1 MSRPARIVAIGL
13 GPFNLGLAALAH
25 PIQDA
30 TVTVLESKPA
40 FTWHPGMMLES
51 ATIQVP
57 FIADLVT
64 FADPTS
70 PHSFLNYLKH
80 TGRLYSFY
88 IRESLYPFRREYEA
102 YCAWVAGSVPNIHYG
117 QTVENVTWDD
127 ASSTF
132 TVTASSRDGMQ
143 HFPADH
149 IVVGTGTTPHIPEPL
164 AVLDTRVL
172 HTADYMERRD
182 ELLSLP
188 DVLVVGS
195 GQSSAEVYLDLL
207 RRGASNLHW
216 VTRSPR
222 FFPMDTSPLT
232 LEMTSPEYREHFLSL
247 TGDQQAALR
256 TTQVPLYKGISEA
269 TIREIFDELTLR
281 GLDAHLEGGCDG
293 GLGGTHTELQAS
305 VSVDGIEP
313 THESLRVALRHLDSD
328 HTWTHNASAVV
339 CGTGYT
345 PAEHTYLDGVSH
357 LLRDGTASRADADH
371 SIDVSG
377 RRIFVQNTR
386 EQPHPLTAADLGM
399 GPLRNSEILRAIT
412 GRDVYHCEKRI
423 AYQTFGAPRAEA
435 TS

>member
-25 PIQDA
+25 PVQDA
-30 TVTVLESKPA
+30 TVTVCESKSA

-70 PHSFLNYLKH
+70 PYSFLNYLKH

-88 IRESLYPFRREYEA
+88 VRESLYPFRREYEA
-102 YCAWVAGSVPNIHYG
+102 YCAWVAGSLPRIHYG
-117 QTVENVTWDD
+117 QTVENVTWDEK
-127 ASSTF
+127 ASAF
-132 TVTASSRDGMQ
+132 TVTVSSREGVQ

-149 IVVGTGTTPHIPEPL
+149 IVVGTGTTPHIPEQL
-164 AVLDTRVL
+164 TTGDRRVL
-172 HTADYMERRD
+172 HTADYMDRRD
-182 ELLSLP
+182 ELLTQP
-188 DVLVVGS
+188 DVLIVGS

-207 RRGASNLHW
+207 RRGAKNLHW

-247 TGDQQAALR
+247 THHQQASLR
-256 TTQVPLYKGISEA
+256 ATQVPLYKGISEA
-269 TIREIFDELTLR
+269 TIRDIFDELTLR

-293 GLGGTHTELQAS
+293 GLGGTHAELQAS
-305 VSVDGIEP
+305 VSVDGVEP
-313 THESLRVALRHLDSD
+313 ANDSLRVTLRHIDSG
-328 HTWTHNASAVV
+328 HTWTHKASAVV
-339 CGTGYT
+339 CGTGYA
-345 PAEHTYLDGVSH
+345 PAEHTYLQGVSH
-357 LLRDGTASRADADH
+357 LLRLGDEARADADH
-371 SIDVSG
+371 SIDRSG
-377 RRIFVQNTR
+377 RRIFVQNTS

-423 AYQTFGAPRAEA
+423 AFQTFGAPRAEA